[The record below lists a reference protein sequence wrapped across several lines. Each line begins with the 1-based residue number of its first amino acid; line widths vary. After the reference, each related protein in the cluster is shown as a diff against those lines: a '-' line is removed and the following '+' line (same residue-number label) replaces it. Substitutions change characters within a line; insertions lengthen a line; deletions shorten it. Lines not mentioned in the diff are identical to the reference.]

1 MRDRG
6 SRDTIRVMG
15 IVGRRAR
22 RVGASR
28 SKRNELCRKK
38 KKPFVRSPMKPLR
51 GRGGTPRRGGSEGGR
66 ALYVCAFVC
75 GAASRSRGRRGCA
88 RGVSRTSRRG
98 PRSHR
103 EADPFGQDKS
113 MPLAR
118 SPRAEVSRTRGPR
131 PRRPPTP
138 RARPPPAVDGTEGQP
153 PQPPSSSV
161 VSSVPASDSAPPV
174 KTKRCPL

>member
-1 MRDRG
+1 
-6 SRDTIRVMG
+6 
-15 IVGRRAR
+15 
-22 RVGASR
+22 
-28 SKRNELCRKK
+28 
-38 KKPFVRSPMKPLR
+38 MKPLR
-51 GRGGTPRRGGSEGGR
+51 GRGVTTRRGGSEGGR
-66 ALYVCAFVC
+66 ALYVYAFVC

-153 PQPPSSSV
+153 PQPPSSRV

-174 KTKRCPL
+174 KTKRCTYPLLRVTTVSRNIPFFFLVKRKAPYRCRIARRMLPTPAPAAP